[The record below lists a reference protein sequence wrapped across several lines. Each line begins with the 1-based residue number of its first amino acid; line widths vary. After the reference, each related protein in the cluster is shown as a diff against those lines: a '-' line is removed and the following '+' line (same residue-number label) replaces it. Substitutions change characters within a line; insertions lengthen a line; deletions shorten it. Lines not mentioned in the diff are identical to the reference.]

1 MLKKHDNLI
10 QSPGSTIYFA
20 GDLFDHKHLLG
31 NMVLADYIE
40 RLSQNRYQCFVPQDI
55 EQPTNRGVDIRNV
68 DLMSVMACDFG
79 IFNFDGPDLDSG
91 TVVEFMMA
99 KFMDIPAV
107 ILRSDF
113 RAAGDSDR
121 GDWNLMVDNYPR
133 TEVVAPHAL
142 LLYKKAK
149 TETDNVQEIIET
161 LYTRMATS
169 IIEALDK
176 VSKTSPLANNVPNQ
190 TEAIYKWG
198 MQFPGSGF
206 ATLCAAEPDFIES
219 LLARKR
225 RKGLL

>member
-10 QSPGSTIYFA
+10 QSPANTIYFA

-31 NMVLADYIE
+31 NLVLADYIE
-40 RLSQNRYQCFVPQDI
+40 RLSQNRYQCLVPQDI

-68 DLMSVMACDFG
+68 DLKSVVACDFG

-107 ILRSDF
+107 ILRTDIRS
-113 RAAGDSDR
+113 AGDSER
-121 GDWNLMVDNYPR
+121 GDWNLMVDSYPR
-133 TEVVAPHAL
+133 TEVVSPHSL
-142 LLYKKAK
+142 LLYKEVK
-149 TETDNVQEIIET
+149 TETDNVQAIIER
-161 LYTRMATS
+161 LYTQMATA

-176 VSKTSPLANNVPNQ
+176 VSKIPPLATNAPNQ

-198 MQFPGSGF
+198 MQFPGSGY
-206 ATLCAAEPDFIES
+206 AELCAAEPDFIES

-225 RKGLL
+225 RKGLI

>member
-10 QSPGSTIYFA
+10 QSPANTIYFA

-31 NMVLADYIE
+31 NMVLADHIE

-99 KFMDIPAV
+99 KFLDIPAV

-113 RAAGDSDR
+113 RSAGDSDR
-121 GDWNLMVDNYPR
+121 GDWNLMVDSYPR
-133 TEVVAPHAL
+133 TEVVSPHTL

-161 LYTRMATS
+161 LYTRLASDM
-169 IIEALDK
+169 IEALDR
-176 VSKTSPLANNVPNQ
+176 VSKISPLANNVPNQ
-190 TEAIYKWG
+190 AEAIYNWG
-198 MQFPGSGF
+198 TQFPGSGF
-206 ATLCAAEPDFIES
+206 AALCAAEPDFIES